1 MLETLISSFDDI
13 SRQLPQNFE
22 QEEAFLFDSA
32 ILPALDAITFDTN
45 MICILKRK
53 NTYNDTYRIEH
64 LDFHTNKQ
72 FYTILGLLLLQAVFK
87 NTSITLNLTN
97 QESFIKQIKFGYDF
111 NITKKWNGLVERPIH
126 WEYWAQRIT
135 ARHYYYKEIRKEE
148 FYPCFY
154 LLPDAEN
161 PCITDEEW
169 ERKNVLE
176 IAGNSEVI
184 VGLAQLL
191 LNIGNKEST
200 IDEIIFESAPGYQAV
215 ATGSVEMTLWLPGSI
230 GWDYKTSIPEVLTLS
245 NS

>member
-1 MLETLISSFDDI
+1 MQEALISLFDNI
-13 SRQLPQNFE
+13 CRQLPHNFE
-22 QEEAFLFDSA
+22 QEEAFLFNSA
-32 ILPALDAITFDTN
+32 ILPTLDAITFDTN

-53 NTYNDTYRIEH
+53 HTYNDTYRIEH

-97 QESFIKQIKFGYDF
+97 QESFIKQIKFGYDL
-111 NITKKWNGLVERPIH
+111 NIYKKWNGLVEQPIY
-126 WEYWAQRIT
+126 WEYWAWRIT
-135 ARHYYYKEIRKEE
+135 TRHYYYKEIREE

-154 LLPDAEN
+154 LQPDAEN

-176 IAGNSEVI
+176 IAGNSEVL

-191 LNIGNKEST
+191 LNIGNKESS
-200 IDEIIFESAPGYQAV
+200 INEIVFESTPGYQAV
-215 ATGSVEMTLWLPGSI
+215 AEGSVEMTLWLPGSI
-230 GWDYKTSIPEVLTLS
+230 GWDYKLQIAEV
-245 NS
+245 